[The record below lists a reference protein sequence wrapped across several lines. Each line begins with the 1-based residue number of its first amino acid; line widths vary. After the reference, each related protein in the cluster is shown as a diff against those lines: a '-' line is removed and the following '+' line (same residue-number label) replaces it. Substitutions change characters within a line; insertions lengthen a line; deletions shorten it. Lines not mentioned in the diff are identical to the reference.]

1 MKKIL
6 LIMCAFVMGALS
18 GAKAWTSAAPQVGR
32 AYYLYNPDRDAFV
45 YASNDAIGG
54 TEQHYGWTADLSSA
68 MPFFVETDKYTFSF
82 FIDGVKKYLNQ
93 NDGKGYIY
101 DYGSEFEVWAEDGK
115 YYLRTQKD
123 TPFLQPTTYRYMDA
137 KDGGYCDFTKS
148 SSHICQWQFVPVEEA
163 MSYMANH
170 CASVAET
177 NNVSGWERV
186 TSLEMLKD
194 DPEKYFFAIFSTNVP
209 ALMVRT
215 EASNGQ
221 GYYLSGTDPLG
232 NPACLFGIE
241 SYRYDSQDYF
251 AMKSENTGAYYYPL
265 WDHAY
270 ELFAPADGKKKA
282 DDACRLTFSY
292 ADNAWSIKTWAVY
305 DEGSYWGLW
314 SPNEG
319 YLDGKGMAGNKT
331 DAAKGS
337 FLIYRKLKENINMSS
352 FMSSSVDDWTGDT
365 GIYDGVAPERYNG
378 NNKDFTT
385 GDILYQTIN
394 NLPNGNYEVT
404 LWAWENFAPW
414 DKDSNPH
421 PTGDNIAQVF
431 ANDAAH
437 GITVI
442 EAYNDRGWNDENKY
456 TLNCHVTDGTLK
468 YGVKNIATG
477 GNWAVC
483 RPISLTYSGPYSEVV
498 TVGETKSYLGV
509 FTDDVTLEPTTGCPF
524 VNIIDAKFTGGIA
537 ANYSSNE
544 NGFIIATAD
553 QKTELGDV
561 KNVVVGNGCDN
572 FVLTDGLEVKI
583 PAALTNATAA
593 SYDRSVANTNVYGT
607 ICVPFNL
614 KSDENIQFY
623 TVKEVDGTNNVLKL
637 ETTDAVAA
645 GVPAIYK
652 NLTANATKIEIA
664 TNNATVVAAAGT
676 QGTDTKLVGTFTG
689 ETVSAN
695 VDKCYYLKGNQFWQ
709 GNESFTIPA
718 YRAYIQTDV
727 DAGARL
733 TISTDDDPTAISE
746 LKKLDEK
753 QGLEDGKYLING
765 KVIVVKA
772 GKQFYING
780 ALNK

>member
-32 AYYLYNPDRDAFV
+32 AYYLYHKELGQFFRAVGEGHPF
-45 YASNDAIGG
+45 YL
-54 TEQHYGWTADLSSA
+54 TADLA
-68 MPFFVETDKYTFSF
+68 QATPVVVESGWKFRFYVNGTAYKLYHDDGTASLNANGVDFKLYESEPSKGYQIYTGDKGTFSDSRRWFYATEEGGSCYFPKTDKKTA
-82 FIDGVKKYLNQ
+82 DDV
-93 NDGKGYIY
+93 
-101 DYGSEFEVWAEDGK
+101 
-115 YYLRTQKD
+115 
-123 TPFLQPTTYRYMDA
+123 
-137 KDGGYCDFTKS
+137 
-148 SSHICQWQFVPVEEA
+148 HWQFVPVEEA

-378 NNKDFTT
+378 NNKDFTA

-509 FTDDVTLEPTTGCPF
+509 FTADVTLEPTTGCPF

-583 PAALTNATAA
+583 PAALTSATAA

-607 ICVPFNL
+607 ICLPFNL

-652 NLTANATKIEIA
+652 NLTTNATKIEIA

-709 GNESFTIPA
+709 GNENFTIPA
-718 YRAYIQTDV
+718 YRAYIQIDV
-727 DAGARL
+727 NAGARL
-733 TISTDDDPTAISE
+733 TISTDDDPTAISFAE
-746 LKKLDEK
+746 QWGGAERTQLK
-753 QGLEDGKYLING
+753 DGKYLING

>member
-1 MKKIL
+1 
-6 LIMCAFVMGALS
+6 MGALS
-18 GAKAWTSAAPQVGR
+18 GAKAWTSAAPQVGK
-32 AYYLYNPDRDAFV
+32 AYYLYHKELGQFFRAVGEGHP
-45 YASNDAIGG
+45 Y
-54 TEQHYGWTADLSSA
+54 YLTADLA
-68 MPFFVETDKYTFSF
+68 QATPVVVESGWKFRFYVNGTAYKLYHDNGTASLNTDGVNFKLYESEPSNGYQIYTGDKGTFSDSRRWF
-82 FIDGVKKYLNQ
+82 YAT
-93 NDGKGYIY
+93 
-101 DYGSEFEVWAEDGK
+101 EEDGSC
-115 YYLRTQKD
+115 
-123 TPFLQPTTYRYMDA
+123 FFPTTANKTSGDV
-137 KDGGYCDFTKS
+137 
-148 SSHICQWQFVPVEEA
+148 HWQFVPVEEA

-177 NNVSGWERV
+177 NNVGGWERV

-194 DPEKYFFAIFSTNVP
+194 DSEKYFFAIFSTNVP

-221 GYYLSGTDPLG
+221 GYYLNATDPLT

-241 SYRYDSQDYF
+241 SYRYENQDYF
-251 AMKSENTGAYYYPL
+251 ALKAENNGAFYYPL

-270 ELFAPADGKKKA
+270 ELFAPADGKKTA

-331 DAAKGS
+331 DATKGS
-337 FLIYRKLKENINMSS
+337 FLIYRKVKENLDMSG
-352 FMSSSVDDWTGDT
+352 FMSSSADAWTGET
-365 GIYDGVAPERYNG
+365 GIYGGVAPERYNG
-378 NNKDFTT
+378 NNNDFTE
-385 GDILYQTIN
+385 GNILYQTIN

-404 LWAWENFAPW
+404 FWAWENFAPW
-414 DKDSNPH
+414 EKDANPH

-442 EAYNDRGWNDENKY
+442 EAYNDRDWNDANKY
-456 TLNCHVTDGTLK
+456 TLNCHVTNGTLT
-468 YGVKNIATG
+468 YGVRNIATG

-498 TVGETKSYLGV
+498 TIGDTQSYLGV
-509 FTDDVTLEPTTGCPF
+509 FTADVTLEPTTASPF
-524 VNIIDAKFTGGIA
+524 VVISGAKFTGGIA
-537 ANYSSNE
+537 ENYSSNE
-544 NGFIIATAD
+544 NGFIIATAE
-553 QKTELGDV
+553 QKTALGDV
-561 KNVVVGNGCDN
+561 KNVVVGNTCDN
-572 FVLTDGLEVKI
+572 LVLTDGVQVKI
-583 PAALTNATAA
+583 PAVLTGATAA

-607 ICVPFNL
+607 ICLPFNVE
-614 KSDENIQFY
+614 SNSYIQFY

-664 TNNATVVAAAGT
+664 TSNAAVVAAPVAQNG
-676 QGTDTKLVGTFTG
+676 DTKLVGTFTG
-689 ETVSAN
+689 ETVSGAN

-709 GNESFTIPA
+709 GNENFTIPA

-727 DAGARL
+727 NDGARL
-733 TISTDDDPTAISE
+733 TIITEGEDPTAISAIE
-746 LKKLDEK
+746 AAETEDGALK
-753 QGLEDGKYLING
+753 DGKYIIDN
-765 KVIVVKA
+765 KVVIVKNGVKYGA
-772 GKQFYING
+772 NG
-780 ALNK
+780 QKLN